1 MTIYA
6 LIGGHK
12 HMYGKITTFTFGD
25 ITGVSIARF
34 ECTKD
39 IILNILN
46 LFEYK
51 NAVIEIGCIEKTSV
65 LFQIIKTLSIK
76 YSMPPRQ
83 NPLYTDIV
91 FEISGHYIAKL
102 LCCILESECE
112 SFCISIANGSSAF
125 EQLSCEHFDKQ
136 RWIKCGTISL
146 SIAAIINENQID
158 ITFNKNTYNA
168 KQIVRQLKKVLA
180 IACKNKI

>member
-51 NAVIEIGCIEKTSV
+51 NAVIEIGCIEKTSA

-76 YSMPPRQ
+76 YSIPP
-83 NPLYTDIV
+83 PGKI
-91 FEISGHYIAKL
+91 HYIR
-102 LCCILESECE
+102 IL
-112 SFCISIANGSSAF
+112 F
-125 EQLSCEHFDKQ
+125 L
-136 RWIKCGTISL
+136 R
-146 SIAAIINENQID
+146 
-158 ITFNKNTYNA
+158 
-168 KQIVRQLKKVLA
+168 
-180 IACKNKI
+180 

>member
-51 NAVIEIGCIEKTSV
+51 NAVIEIGRIEK
-65 LFQIIKTLSIK
+65 
-76 YSMPPRQ
+76 R
-83 NPLYTDIV
+83 V
-91 FEISGHYIAKL
+91 FFFK
-102 LCCILESECE
+102 
-112 SFCISIANGSSAF
+112 
-125 EQLSCEHFDKQ
+125 
-136 RWIKCGTISL
+136 
-146 SIAAIINENQID
+146 
-158 ITFNKNTYNA
+158 
-168 KQIVRQLKKVLA
+168 
-180 IACKNKI
+180 